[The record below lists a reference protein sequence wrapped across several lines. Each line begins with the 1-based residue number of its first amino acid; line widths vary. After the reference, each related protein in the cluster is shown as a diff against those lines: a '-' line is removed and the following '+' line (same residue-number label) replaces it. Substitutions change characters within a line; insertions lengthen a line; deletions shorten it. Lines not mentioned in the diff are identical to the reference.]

1 MDIHI
6 KKLALL
12 SYLYMLIPIVL
23 FFFGWLKLGMG
34 IICTII
40 LLAGFLALY
49 RQDYQSK
56 MDRFHLSFKQIVI
69 CILGIFLFVWLS
81 GAGGFFLQ
89 TDDNHCRN
97 AIFRDLIRYSWPVRY
112 TDGNDANLVYYFTHW
127 LVPAFGAKF
136 IGLHTGWLAG
146 NILLFLWDFAG
157 IALSVLLILY
167 VTKAYQSVSRTVML
181 ILFLI
186 LWSGLNYAGH
196 AFSICFG
203 FTSMPFDLSN
213 NEGWLDFHVL
223 LNGYETNYLYRGNL
237 DAMSQVYNQ
246 AIVPWVAVP
255 LFLENRNIKNLAF
268 LGLCV
273 LPFAPIPFVGIFLL
287 FIGYACCVGYKE
299 IRNKKI
305 EQVRL
310 KNLFSFQNICAC
322 VTLLPVFGTFF
333 SMNAAVEENSASI
346 FFAPLEAFEIQRMLI
361 LLLFYLFE
369 FGIYGILLYPRFK
382 KVSLYWIGISSLVI
396 IPLFR
401 IGGGRDFCMNA
412 SLPALYMFMI
422 FMIGYL
428 PELKFTEKN
437 KYAIIACYC
446 TLTIA
451 FASPI
456 AFVIRSVTE
465 MRILNQFPI
474 VADDLKTFRDE
485 NIETMT
491 NFLIGDQEEKLFYKY
506 FGKN

>member
-157 IALSVLLILY
+157 IALSVLLIL
-167 VTKAYQSVSRTVML
+167 
-181 ILFLI
+181 
-186 LWSGLNYAGH
+186 
-196 AFSICFG
+196 
-203 FTSMPFDLSN
+203 
-213 NEGWLDFHVL
+213 
-223 LNGYETNYLYRGNL
+223 
-237 DAMSQVYNQ
+237 
-246 AIVPWVAVP
+246 
-255 LFLENRNIKNLAF
+255 
-268 LGLCV
+268 
-273 LPFAPIPFVGIFLL
+273 
-287 FIGYACCVGYKE
+287 
-299 IRNKKI
+299 
-305 EQVRL
+305 
-310 KNLFSFQNICAC
+310 
-322 VTLLPVFGTFF
+322 
-333 SMNAAVEENSASI
+333 
-346 FFAPLEAFEIQRMLI
+346 
-361 LLLFYLFE
+361 
-369 FGIYGILLYPRFK
+369 
-382 KVSLYWIGISSLVI
+382 
-396 IPLFR
+396 
-401 IGGGRDFCMNA
+401 
-412 SLPALYMFMI
+412 
-422 FMIGYL
+422 
-428 PELKFTEKN
+428 
-437 KYAIIACYC
+437 
-446 TLTIA
+446 
-451 FASPI
+451 
-456 AFVIRSVTE
+456 
-465 MRILNQFPI
+465 
-474 VADDLKTFRDE
+474 
-485 NIETMT
+485 
-491 NFLIGDQEEKLFYKY
+491 
-506 FGKN
+506 